1 MGAAAVPIAVGLG
14 SMAAAKMSG
23 ASTAGILGAGAL
35 GGAGGYFAGPAL
47 GLTGGSASGL
57 MGAGSLGSSVG
68 GLFGNG
74 GGGST
79 ANPFGVYGATGGGGE
94 SGGGI
99 PPLPG
104 FSRNP
109 QTGAVE
115 LGKSQMGG
123 FASRP
128 APEKKADWWNML
140 SSGLGSVASIY
151 GASEQLRRQ
160 QEEEER
166 LKAVAAAKIQE
177 SLYRP
182 APNAGFAQGVG
193 LGSYPGVGGGFSLGR

>member
-35 GGAGGYFAGPAL
+35 GGAGGYFAPQL
-47 GLTGGSASGL
+47 GLA
-57 MGAGSLGSSVG
+57 GSSVG
-68 GLFGNG
+68 SLFGS
-74 GGGST
+74 GST
-79 ANPFGVYGATGGGGE
+79 ANQSGVYGATGGGATD
-94 SGGGI
+94 SGV

-115 LGKSQMGG
+115 LGKSPLGG
-123 FASRP
+123 FASSQ

-140 SSGLGSVASIY
+140 NSGLGSVASIY
-151 GASEQLRRQ
+151 GASEQMRRQ
-160 QEEEER
+160 AEIDEIQ
-166 LKAVAAAKIQE
+166 KAQAAAEIQKN
-177 SLYRP
+177 LYRP
-182 APNAGFAQGVG
+182 APNSGFAPGVG
-193 LGSYPGVGGGFSLGR
+193 LGSYPGIGGGFSLGR